1 VVFRQRFT
9 RNGLKTNARVLKNE
23 AHGEK
28 TSFYLTDNLFSYWH
42 WFYNEDSLQESVL
55 LPQEQ
60 TTAAMTWWASK
71 VS

>member
-1 VVFRQRFT
+1 
-9 RNGLKTNARVLKNE
+9 LKNE